1 MNIPKKDFENCEKL
15 KEYLEQYFN
24 KEIKINE
31 FDEFCEIKEINK
43 EDEKKVLNILDKKK
57 IKISPLFY
65 K

>member
-1 MNIPKKDFENCEKL
+1 MNIPRKDFENCEKL